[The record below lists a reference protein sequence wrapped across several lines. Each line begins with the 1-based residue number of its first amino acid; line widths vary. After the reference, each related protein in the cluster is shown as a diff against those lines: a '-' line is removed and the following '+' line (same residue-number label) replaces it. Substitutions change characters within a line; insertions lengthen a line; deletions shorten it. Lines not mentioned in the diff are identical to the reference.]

1 MNALDFELAAAGKR
15 VRIQSLSKRYGAHAA
30 VDGVSIDIPAGTF
43 CTILGASGSG
53 KTTLLKMVA
62 GYERPTGGSIEI
74 GGRDVAATP
83 VADRNIGM
91 VFQNY
96 ALFPHMTVAA
106 NLAFPLEMRRL
117 PRPAIKAKVAAM
129 LELIGLADLGAR
141 LPRQLSGGQQQRVA
155 LGRALI
161 FQPDI
166 LLMDEPLGALDKNM
180 RQAMQ
185 REIGA
190 IHRRVGVTVLYV
202 THDQDEAMSMAD
214 MVVVMDQGQV
224 AQVGSPLDIYN
235 APSTDFVAT
244 FLGDCN
250 LIEIDRDGNAPT
262 LLMAGGIPL
271 PPTAPASREARL
283 VGIRPERLLVS
294 EEPLACDIAMAGRV
308 TEAHFN
314 GADHQL
320 VVEVRGKLLH
330 ARLAN
335 LGKAPPVVGST
346 AYLGCDY
353 ADLIALDVAGI
364 KTGKAEEQES

>member
-1 MNALDFELAAAGKR
+1 MNALDLELATTGKR
-15 VRIQSLSKRYGAHAA
+15 VRIQALSKQYGAQTA
-30 VDGVSIDIPAGTF
+30 VNRVSIDIPAGAF

-62 GYERPTGGSIEI
+62 GYERPSDGRIEI
-74 GGRDVAATP
+74 GGRDVASTP

-235 APSTDFVAT
+235 APNTDFVAT

-250 LIEIDRDGNAPT
+250 LIEIDRNGSEPT
-262 LLMAGGIPL
+262 LMMAGGIRL
-271 PPTAPASREARL
+271 PATALASRDTQL

-294 EEPLACDIAMAGRV
+294 GERPECDIAMAGTV

-314 GADHQL
+314 GADHDL
-320 VVEVRGKLLH
+320 VVEVRGKPLR

-335 LGKAPPVVGST
+335 FGKAPPAVGSMT
-346 AYLGCDY
+346 YLGCGY
-353 ADLIALDVAGI
+353 TDLIALDVTDI
-364 KTGKAEEQES
+364 MSGKAKEQES